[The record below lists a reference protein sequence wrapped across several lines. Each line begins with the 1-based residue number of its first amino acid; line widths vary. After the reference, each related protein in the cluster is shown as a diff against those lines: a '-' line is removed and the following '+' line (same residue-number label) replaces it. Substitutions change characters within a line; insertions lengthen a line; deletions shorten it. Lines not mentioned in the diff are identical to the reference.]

1 MTTATAAASAQPRVG
16 AGGTLNYEHLIVT
29 DQAILARIRDVY
41 ATTHYGPQD
50 AAFLAT
56 PGGQHDLDFNTFIRY
71 NQSVRNG
78 LPWVQRVFDMTGKTL
93 IEVGCGTGSS
103 TAAFAYLAKHIYSCD
118 PKENTLPT
126 ARARLQALGLS
137 NVDITSHAAPEFFGF
152 CREKYCESADAVL
165 FFAVLEHQ
173 TLDERIESL
182 RQAWDILRPGGVII
196 VIETP
201 SRLTYMDHHTTRLP
215 FYSMLPMD
223 VALRYV
229 EHSSRADFVGSMVQA
244 RSEPLAVQ
252 EELMIRWGR
261 GISYH
266 EFDLAFPPGGPR
278 PYTIIADGYEREMTD
293 LFPVTFDERLLQGF
307 VALNGF
313 TNIHPAFLR
322 HTLCLILRKG
332 EGGAASPARSFT
344 PHVATRLE
352 LERLRD
358 RLDLMSIAEIRGELN
373 RLMERG
379 VAFGHQSG
387 M

>member
-1 MTTATAAASAQPRVG
+1 MTATLTS
-16 AGGTLNYEHLIVT
+16 LNFEHLIVT
-29 DQAILARIRDVY
+29 DPKILADIRNVY
-41 ATTHYGPQD
+41 ATTHYGPED
-50 AAFLAT
+50 AEFLKT

-93 IEVGCGTGSS
+93 IEIGCGTGSS

-126 ARARLQALGLS
+126 ARARLEALNLT
-137 NVDITSHAAPEFFGF
+137 NIDITSHAAPEFFHY
-152 CREKYCESADAVL
+152 CRQNYCDQADAVL

-182 RQAWDILRPGGVII
+182 RQAWQILKPGGVII

-229 EHSSRADFVGSMVQA
+229 EHSSRGDFVGSMLKA

-266 EFDLAFPPGGPR
+266 EFDLAFPDGG
-278 PYTIIADGYEREMTD
+278 YTIIADGYEREMTD

-307 VALNGF
+307 VAHNGF
-313 TNIHPAFLR
+313 NIPPAFLR

-332 EGGAASPARSFT
+332 DGAVPAPQRTYT
-344 PHVATRLE
+344 PHVATKLE

-373 RLMERG
+373 RLMDRG

>member
-1 MTTATAAASAQPRVG
+1 MSS
-16 AGGTLNYEHLIVT
+16 LNFEHLIVT
-29 DQAILARIRDVY
+29 DQKILNHIREVY
-41 ATTHYGPQD
+41 ATTHYGPED
-50 AAFLAT
+50 AEFLAT

-93 IEVGCGTGSS
+93 IEIGCGTGSS
-103 TAAFAYLAKHIYSCD
+103 TAAFAYLAKHIYTCD
-118 PKENTLPT
+118 PKGNTLPT
-126 ARARLQALGLS
+126 AQARLDILGHK
-137 NVDITSHAAPEFFGF
+137 NVSMTNHAAPEFFGY
-152 CREKYCESADAVL
+152 CRENYCDSADAVL

-173 TLDERIESL
+173 TLDERIDSL
-182 RQAWDILRPGGVII
+182 RQAYAMLKPGGVII

-201 SRLTYMDHHTTRLP
+201 SRLTFMDHHTTRLP

-229 EHSSRADFVGSMVQA
+229 EHSPRGDFVGSMVKA
-244 RSEPLAVQ
+244 RSEPLADQ

-266 EFDLAFPPGGPR
+266 EFDLAFPEGG
-278 PYTIIADGYEREMTD
+278 YTIVADGYEREMTD
-293 LFPVTFDERLLQGF
+293 LFPVTYDERLLQSF

-322 HTLCLILRKG
+322 HTLCLIIQKG
-332 EGGAASPARSFT
+332 ESAVAAPKREFT

-358 RLDLMSIAEIRGELN
+358 KLDLMSIAEIRAELN

-379 VAFGHQSG
+379 VAFGYQSG
-387 M
+387 T